1 MKIKDALSW
10 GFQTLKEKNIGSYH
24 VDTELI
30 LCFTIKKKKEWILSN
45 SDFDLSPNQFKKFK
59 KLILKRTTHYP
70 IAYILGY
77 KYFFGLKFKVNKHVL
92 IPRPETELLV
102 ESTCEVANLEGHQP
116 ARSILD
122 IGTGSGA
129 IAVSLAKNL
138 ENTKIIA
145 NDNSSFTINMA
156 RKNARAHE
164 LNKKIK
170 FVKSDLLDKF
180 KNFQIDIIVANLPYV
195 KNDWDHVSIK
205 HEPYNALYSGKSGLV
220 HYFKLLKQ
228 IKEYNINPKFLLI
241 EISPEQVE
249 SISKKIKEL
258 FTSKTDIEIK
268 KDLSGFDRVLI
279 VKF

>member
-10 GFQTLKEKNIGSYH
+10 GFQTLKEKNIDSYH

-45 SDFDLSPNQFKKFK
+45 SDFNLSPNQFKKFK

-70 IAYILGY
+70 VAYILGY

-102 ESTCEVANLEGHQP
+102 EEVLKLQP
-116 ARSILD
+116 NDKTILD
-122 IGTGSGA
+122 VGTGSGA
-129 IAVSLAKNL
+129 IAVSLAKNQK
-138 ENTKIIA
+138 NTKIITS
-145 NDNSSFTINMA
+145 DNSAFAINMA
-156 RKNARAHE
+156 RKNTRAHG

-170 FVKSDLLDKF
+170 FVKSDLLNKF
-180 KNFQIDIIVANLPYV
+180 KNFQINIIVANLPYV
-195 KNDWDHVSIK
+195 KSDWDDKSIK
-205 HEPYNALYSGKSGLV
+205 HEPCNALYSGKSGLV
-220 HYFKLLKQ
+220 HYFKLFKQ
-228 IKEYNINPKFLLI
+228 IKEYNINPQYLFL

-249 SISKKIKEL
+249 PISKKIKEL
-258 FTSKTDIEIK
+258 FTSKADIEIK